1 MHVTVEF
8 PPNVATFIWFQY
20 TKLAETSFI
29 VATSFID
36 ELFVVTPVLYPHHL
50 ASLGSS
56 EREVVFFSMLM

>member
-29 VATSFID
+29 VATHD